1 VKGSGAV
8 AIMRHTAAAIAV
20 ADMANMAAAA
30 VKCTVMAADVIE
42 VGQVAATGHVGT
54 GHAGEGG
61 GG

>member
-1 VKGSGAV
+1 
-8 AIMRHTAAAIAV
+8 MRHTAAAIAV